1 MNKQESNTSFHLK
14 GESTKTGKL
23 PVSEQY
29 LEDKEIQDQTEQ
41 LKNQTDISTEGLTET
56 AILRLKAEQTSA
68 NKSNGI
74 SGATYSISTS
84 YHEAVGEQQASL
96 TRQRK
101 NRHTFAIVRKTITL
115 VVIFAILVAGIYFL
129 STHLRN
135 LKPHDDKSMQELLCE
150 SKWTIED
157 LGIFIFTEDNKVIKK
172 KGSTETGTYEVTDD
186 DILIMHFKK
195 EDLSYL
201 LETSSDGTVKWV
213 HSYNGFEEVIIPNT
227 IPITK

>member
-1 MNKQESNTSFHLK
+1 
-14 GESTKTGKL
+14 
-23 PVSEQY
+23 
-29 LEDKEIQDQTEQ
+29 
-41 LKNQTDISTEGLTET
+41 
-56 AILRLKAEQTSA
+56 
-68 NKSNGI
+68 
-74 SGATYSISTS
+74 
-84 YHEAVGEQQASL
+84 
-96 TRQRK
+96 
-101 NRHTFAIVRKTITL
+101 
-115 VVIFAILVAGIYFL
+115 
-129 STHLRN
+129 
-135 LKPHDDKSMQELLCE
+135 MQELLCE

-157 LGIFIFTEDNKVIKK
+157 LGSFTFTKDNKVIKK